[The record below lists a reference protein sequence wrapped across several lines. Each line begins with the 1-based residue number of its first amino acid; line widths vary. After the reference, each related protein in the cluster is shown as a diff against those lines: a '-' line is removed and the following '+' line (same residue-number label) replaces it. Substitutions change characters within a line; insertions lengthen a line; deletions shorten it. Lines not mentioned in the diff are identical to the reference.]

1 MPIGQGLS
9 AHVLAAR
16 ERGEGGGCALGGR
29 LCRNSSDDKRTFFLD
44 SSPASSVQIP
54 TSFYSLKGP
63 HLVQQIVLEYIADVC
78 YCIQCF
84 GDKRE
89 IVTVADLRELRHQE
103 KGRGLYSQWRGGREM
118 PVHAYSLKE
127 KLCGCPPHAPS
138 SRVRMQNSKCY
149 FNWTFTPIQLRY
161 ANQCVSLRLSSF
173 PGCDF

>member
-16 ERGEGGGCALGGR
+16 ERRRGEDVRWEADSAGAPQMT
-29 LCRNSSDDKRTFFLD
+29 DKRKFFLD

-54 TSFYSLKGP
+54 TSFSSLKGP

-89 IVTVADLRELRHQE
+89 IATVADRRELRHQE
-103 KGRGLYSQWRGGREM
+103 KGRGLYSQ
-118 PVHAYSLKE
+118 
-127 KLCGCPPHAPS
+127 
-138 SRVRMQNSKCY
+138 
-149 FNWTFTPIQLRY
+149 
-161 ANQCVSLRLSSF
+161 
-173 PGCDF
+173 